1 MAAAVRMAAEGG
13 DGGGNE
19 KRELD
24 RLFEEMQRVNS
35 RSSMGEAIKETVR
48 DASKLGLVWC
58 V

>member
-1 MAAAVRMAAEGG
+1 MAAEGG
-13 DGGGNE
+13 DGNE